1 MRTLLLFVMA
11 TIITSSAQTFPD
23 TAELNRMAARF
34 APTPLEVD
42 TSALSAGDKQA
53 LVKLIQ
59 AARIVNT
66 LFMEQLWSGNLALYK
81 KLQQDKSPL
90 GQARLHYFWI
100 NKSPWSEIDEHKAFL
115 PGVPEHKRLGANF
128 YPEDMTKE
136 EFEAWVKTLSPAQK
150 EQAVGFFTVI
160 RRGADKKLT
169 IVPYSKEYKTH
180 LDEAAKLL
188 REAAALTSNASL
200 KRFLATR
207 ADAFSSND
215 YFASDMAWMDL
226 DAPLDITYG
235 PYETYNDELFGYKA
249 AFEAYINLRDDKEST
264 RLQFLGQ
271 HLQEIEN
278 NLPEDPQYRV
288 AKLGAAAPIRV
299 VNEVFSAGDGA
310 HGVQTAAYNLPNDDK
325 VVQQKGAKRVMLKNI
340 QQAKFKSILEPIS
353 RVVLQPAAQKD
364 LSFEL
369 FFTHIV
375 AHELSHG
382 LGPHQIK
389 INGRE
394 TNPRLELKELYSA
407 IEEAKADVTGLFALQ
422 HLMTQ
427 ADKGAIQAP
436 LPHGPEAE
444 RQLYTTYLASSFRTL
459 RFGLQDAHAKGM
471 AVQFNYFLDKG
482 AFVANPDGTFS
493 VNLNKMKDAVASLDH
508 EFLTLEATG
517 DYAGTKKLMSTMM
530 VIRPETQKALERLKS
545 LPTDIEPVFVTAD
558 KLTKESAVCPE
569 MSTAL
574 ARMDEAAKHFKSAQA
589 DFKWE
594 RYTKVVNETDVQTG
608 RIYSRRRDSSPEVAI
623 EVLTP
628 HSKQVLLKDGKAIMN
643 DPKTKQTSERDIGNN
658 ADAESMMNLG
668 FAFGVKGQDLL
679 RDYEVT
685 WAGCEPVDGINTAKL
700 ELVARKESVRRFF
713 SKAILWIDLDR
724 DVAIQQ
730 QRLESSGDSWLAHY
744 TNIKLNGYVPNNVFT
759 IRKSGD

>member
-1 MRTLLLFVMA
+1 MA
-11 TIITSSAQTFPD
+11 TIITSAAQTFPD
-23 TAELNRMAARF
+23 AAELHRMAARF
-34 APTPLEVD
+34 TPTPLEVD

-66 LFMEQLWSGNLALYK
+66 LFMEQLWSGNPALYK

-100 NKSPWSEIDEHKAFL
+100 NKGPWSEIDEHQAFL
-115 PGVPEHKRLGANF
+115 PGVPEKKPEEANF

-136 EFEAWVKTLSPAQK
+136 EFESWVKTISPQQK
-150 EQAVGFFTVI
+150 EQAEGFFTVI
-160 RRGADKKLT
+160 RREEDKKLT
-169 IVPYSKEYKTH
+169 MVPYSREYKTD
-180 LDEAAKLL
+180 LDQAAKLL
-188 REAAALTSNASL
+188 REAAALTGNASL
-200 KRFLATR
+200 KKFLTAR

-215 YFASDMAWMDL
+215 YFESDMAWMDL

-249 AFEAYINLRDDKEST
+249 AFEAYINLRDDKET
-264 RLQFLGQ
+264 ARLQFLGQ
-271 HLQEIEN
+271 HLEEIEN
-278 NLPEDPQYRV
+278 NLPEDPEYRV

-299 VNEVFSAGDGA
+299 VSEVFGAGDGN

-389 INGRE
+389 ISGRD
-394 TNPRLELKELYSA
+394 TNPRMELKELYSA

-422 HLMTQ
+422 YLMTQ
-427 ADKGAIQAP
+427 AAKSASQSP
-436 LPHGPEAE
+436 LPHGPDAE

-482 AFVANPDGTFS
+482 AFVANADGTFG
-493 VNLNKMKDAVASLDH
+493 VDIKKMKDAVVSLDH
-508 EFLTLEATG
+508 DFLTLEATG
-517 DYAGTKKLMSTMM
+517 DYPGTKKLMSAMM
-530 VIRPETQKALERLKS
+530 VIRPEVQKALERLKS
-545 LPTDIEPVFVTAD
+545 LPTDIEPIFVTAD
-558 KLTKESAVCPE
+558 KLTQPD
-569 MSTAL
+569 L
-574 ARMDEAAKHFKSAQA
+574 GAQA
-589 DFKWE
+589 P
-594 RYTKVVNETDVQTG
+594 R
-608 RIYSRRRDSSPEVAI
+608 
-623 EVLTP
+623 
-628 HSKQVLLKDGKAIMN
+628 
-643 DPKTKQTSERDIGNN
+643 
-658 ADAESMMNLG
+658 
-668 FAFGVKGQDLL
+668 L
-679 RDYEVT
+679 R
-685 WAGCEPVDGINTAKL
+685 
-700 ELVARKESVRRFF
+700 
-713 SKAILWIDLDR
+713 
-724 DVAIQQ
+724 
-730 QRLESSGDSWLAHY
+730 
-744 TNIKLNGYVPNNVFT
+744 
-759 IRKSGD
+759 